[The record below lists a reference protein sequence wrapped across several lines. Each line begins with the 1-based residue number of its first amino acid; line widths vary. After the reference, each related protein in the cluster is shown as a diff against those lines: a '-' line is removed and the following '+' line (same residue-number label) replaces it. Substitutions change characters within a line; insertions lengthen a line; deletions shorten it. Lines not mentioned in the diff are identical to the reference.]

1 MHGILRSLLNE
12 TSRKRTVSAD
22 GVDDEDR
29 DNECR
34 WSWPGWADVAA
45 GQAGAVEGQVTVFV
59 A

>member
-1 MHGILRSLLNE
+1 MHGILRFRSNE
-12 TSRKRTVSAD
+12 TPRKRTVSAD

-34 WSWPGWADVAA
+34 WSGPGWADVAA
-45 GQAGAVEGQVTVFV
+45 AQAGAVEGQVTVLV